1 VTQNLVPACVQTCI
15 GRSRVFG
22 DINDPNSEVSYLIA
36 KNPTQ
41 VLRPEQGTK
50 PHVFYSGADRN
61 QTEIGREGYKKIEV
75 MEQER
80 SAFKLHFNI

>member
-1 VTQNLVPACVQTCI
+1 VQTCI

-50 PHVFYSGADRN
+50 PHVFYIGADRS
-61 QTEIGREGYKKIEV
+61 QTEFGRDAYKPIEL
-75 MEQER
+75 MEQQR
-80 SAFKLHFNI
+80 SAFKTHFEI

>member
-1 VTQNLVPACVQTCI
+1 VPACVQTCI

-22 DINDPNSEVSYLIA
+22 DINDPNSEVAYLIA
-36 KNPTQ
+36 TNPTQ

-50 PHVFYSGADRN
+50 PHVFYIGADRN
-61 QTEIGREGYKKIEV
+61 QTEFGRDGYKPVEV

-80 SAFKLHFNI
+80 AAFKLHFKI

>member
-1 VTQNLVPACVQTCI
+1 
-15 GRSRVFG
+15 VFG

-50 PHVFYSGADRN
+50 PHVFYIGADRN
-61 QTEIGREGYKKIEV
+61 QTEIGRDAYKPIDV
-75 MEQER
+75 MEPDR
-80 SAFKLHFNI
+80 TSFKLHFKI